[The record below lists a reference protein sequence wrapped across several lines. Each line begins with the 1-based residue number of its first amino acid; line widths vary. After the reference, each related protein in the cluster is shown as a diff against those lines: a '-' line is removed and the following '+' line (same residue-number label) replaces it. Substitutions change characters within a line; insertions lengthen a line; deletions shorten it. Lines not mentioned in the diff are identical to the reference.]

1 MPLLTAFIVT
11 SVDESTAKFVLAVPT
26 LATSLKLFATESA
39 SVVEYKSKFVLASAA
54 VIAPVPPSE
63 IGIKSAATNSASPV
77 TAEPVNVAL
86 IGVFDAISY
95 P

>member
-1 MPLLTAFIVT
+1 LPYRYPNAIANVIPLLTAFVVT
-11 SVDESTAKFVLAVPT
+11 SVDESTAKFVLA
-26 LATSLKLFATESA
+26 AD
-39 SVVEYKSKFVLASAA
+39 A